1 MNMTLLFLVH
11 KSYTWVCILNI

>member
-1 MNMTLLFLVH
+1 MNMTLSFLVH